1 MQRFLLRTALVK
13 RVVRVRKAG
22 AECLEF
28 RATLR
33 FERSDEAVA
42 AGPVWKSNFGR
53 PTSSTRR
60 RPRNCI
66 CSMARRFY
74 AIDATM
80 YVPVTAAARWRGG
93 SRGHEGPRNNSQ
105 DILTH
110 WLIFA
115 QHRT

>member
-22 AECLEF
+22 AECLEL

-53 PTSSTRR
+53 PTPLTRR
-60 RPRNCI
+60 I
-66 CSMARRFY
+66 
-74 AIDATM
+74 
-80 YVPVTAAARWRGG
+80 G
-93 SRGHEGPRNNSQ
+93 
-105 DILTH
+105 
-110 WLIFA
+110 
-115 QHRT
+115 